1 MWKLFPLNDSRGFLF
16 QKKSFELL
24 LNLSKFKE
32 LKKYFSILD
41 VWFGYFK
48 SCMIFVVFNI
58 YVYYEKNSVGMSP

>member
-48 SCMIFVVFNI
+48 SCMIFVAFNI
-58 YVYYEKNSVGMSP
+58 YVYYDKNSVGMSP